1 LAETDVLSL
10 NSGLP
15 IRADRDPRRR
25 RVGTPRGWERRAHN
39 GARIMGG
46 KAPSGAAEPAVVE
59 ELKSAADDDGDDEA
73 VL

>member
-1 LAETDVLSL
+1 
-10 NSGLP
+10 
-15 IRADRDPRRR
+15 
-25 RVGTPRGWERRAHN
+25 
-39 GARIMGG
+39 MGG